1 MNATRGKCA
10 AFILNEAA
18 GLGIRVGAS
27 NDGEVFMVVP
37 ARVPREVRC
46 WFETALYNY
55 KAEII
60 EVILR
65 SSPPPQITTTAK
77 AG

>member
-1 MNATRGKCA
+1 MPIRIQFAEL
-10 AFILNEAA
+10 ILREARAA
-18 GLGIRVGAS
+18 GIAVGT
-27 NDGEVFMVVP
+27 DGDEIVLLAP
-37 ARVPREVRC
+37 LKVPREVRC